1 MAKTK
6 GDTVDD
12 VIAAIGRTK
21 ELKDKIHK
29 ELGLG
34 KDIVLETTADMYE
47 FEYKKPD
54 LEHRNYVILHGKC
67 AAKWQKEKIS
77 WGYVFQQLRHFPK
90 DDKQWCRVRCAFCE
104 KQLDEKQAEIY
115 QRERKIK
122 LEQKHQDYL
131 EEKAIRE
138 EWEAE
143 QILLGKL

>member
-12 VIAAIGRTK
+12 VLAAIGRTQ
-21 ELKDKIHK
+21 ELKDRIHK
-29 ELGLG
+29 ELGLD
-34 KDIVLETTADMYE
+34 KVLVLESTADMYE

-90 DDKQWCRVRCAFCE
+90 TDKTWCRVRCAECE

-115 QRERKIK
+115 LQERKIK
-122 LEQKHQDYL
+122 LAKQHQDYL
-131 EEKAIRE
+131 EEKAIRA

>member
-12 VIAAIGRTK
+12 VIAAIGRTA

-90 DDKQWCRVRCAFCE
+90 DDKQWCRVACANCK
-104 KQLDEKQAEIY
+104 KQLDSKQAEIY
-115 QRERKIK
+115 LQERKIK
-122 LEQKHQDYL
+122 LEKERQDYL
-131 EEKAIRE
+131 EEKAIRA